1 MGSYFGTYALSAGEK
16 ITIDVGAGGLQGV
29 IIGNESG
36 FTVIVSFDGT
46 GLSRSLYPGTV
57 DFFPIPSQ
65 RFNGNLILTPIANL
79 SNVSSWPGAY
89 VQIDTVGVN
98 EQVTGVYPFA
108 LVRNTNVGNA
118 VSTVNGGAQYIQ
130 NDGNPSGISIVESTV
145 SGDSA
150 SSVEILNDGV
160 MTLGQG
166 TLRQGSLSVN
176 DTSGSANATVINGGQ
191 GTFPKGVVANLISA
205 QSANDIGLHVGPSN
219 NIIDTVNGVNIF
231 EVNSGGAQLLSGTL
245 TVGTGVYII
254 ANLIVAQA
262 SNDLGFHVG
271 SGNYVVNTVNGVNIF
286 QVGSGGPQLLSGTLS
301 LLTGSISRI
310 SKFSGGSTNGKVT
323 VNHGL
328 GVVPDLVL
336 VTFNLSSTPVA
347 ATIGPNY
354 ATLTSTTVDIWAS
367 VAANFVGVAI
377 KF

>member
-1 MGSYFGTYALSAGEK
+1 MSNYFGTYQ
-16 ITIDVGAGGLQGV
+16 ITANTKTTINVGQGGIAGV
-29 IIGNESG
+29 IMGNESG
-36 FTVIVSFDGT
+36 YTVTVAFDGT
-46 GLSRSLYPGTV
+46 GQSRSLYPGTV
-57 DFFPIPSQ
+57 DYFPIPNQ
-65 RFNGNLILTPIANL
+65 RFNGNIFVTPVANL
-79 SNVSSWPGAY
+79 SNVSSWPGSY
-89 VQIDTVGVN
+89 IQVDVVGVN
-98 EQVTGVYPFA
+98 EQVSGIYPLA

-118 VSTVNGGAQYIQ
+118 VNTVGGGAQYVQ
-130 NDGNPSGISIVESTV
+130 NDGNAAGLSIVESTV

-150 SSVEILNDGV
+150 SSVEILNTGV

-166 TLRQGSLSVN
+166 TVRQGSLSVN
-176 DTSGSANATVINGGQ
+176 DTSGAANATVISGGQ
-191 GTFPKGVVANLISA
+191 GTFPKGIIANLITA

-254 ANLIVAQA
+254 ANLITAQA

-271 SGNYVVNTVNGVNIF
+271 SGNHVIDTINGVNVF

-336 VTFNLSSTPVA
+336 VNFNLSSTPVA